1 VLNDWSAPSRNLL
14 QSSTRLCATQFRQSA
29 EVGSTDGAN
38 RVLDASVGRDRSAQ
52 NRDRAARVQVEVIA
66 GENLE
71 RDFPEPMYTALVYEL
86 GKPSSQR
93 ARAKDADWS
102 AAAMAKRRAAG

>member
-1 VLNDWSAPSRNLL
+1 VADAD
-14 QSSTRLCATQFRQSA
+14 SSGIIVVTTRAIRDSSVT
-29 EVGSTDGAN
+29 STDAAN
-38 RVLDASVGRDRSAQ
+38 RMIDASVGRDRSAQ